1 MLMPR
6 PLPPNQHRA
15 PMPCTTHAPTHARP
29 SLPVNQIPNP
39 DPAVQA
45 MLQLHDTAAAAA
57 MVFLI
62 LELSSMKASF
72 WGLLRLIF
80 GNYLIFWE
88 LKFLGLIFRN
98 NLYTFNLQLVFRS
111 SELWIFL
118 QLGKKEIGG
127 REIKNTELERKKG
140 EKKERKKMLY
150 DP

>member
-1 MLMPR
+1 MFISLT
-6 PLPPNQHRA
+6 L
-15 PMPCTTHAPTHARP
+15 THARP
-29 SLPVNQIPNP
+29 SFSVNQIPNP
-39 DPAVQA
+39 ATAVQA
-45 MLQLHDTAAAAA
+45 MLELHDTAAAV
-57 MVFLI
+57 VFLI

-88 LKFLGLIFRN
+88 IKFLGLIFRN
-98 NLYTFNLQLVFRS
+98 NLYTFNLQLVFWS
-111 SELWIFL
+111 SWVVNFL

-140 EKKERKKMLY
+140 GKKERKKMLY